1 MSPSASPRRHANALK
16 LLCTF
21 VVVALYWVISIA
33 MVRIWLTGWVKKIQ
47 SFFHSEGVRQQV
59 PAERERRAVF
69 GAALRDL
76 VPVRGLSLPTPLH
89 ADYFHRFQKVIHTVR
104 VVQLIFIC
112 CVKLRPHWNSESLLL
127 RTRIAGFP
135 EQLSVRPSTCLS
147 GNKRDVWLWHI
158 LLKIGDACTFLCRDP
173 L

>member
-1 MSPSASPRRHANALK
+1 MRASTMSPSASPRRHANALK

-33 MVRIWLTGWVKKIQ
+33 MVWLWLTGWVKKIQ

-89 ADYFHRFQKVIHTVR
+89 ADYIHRFQKVIHSDSVR
-104 VVQLIFIC
+104 AVQLIFTC
-112 CVKLRPHWNSESLLL
+112 CVKLRPSNQLALKCGISPKDSDRRLPGATVGPAINLSL
-127 RTRIAGFP
+127 G
-135 EQLSVRPSTCLS
+135 
-147 GNKRDVWLWHI
+147 
-158 LLKIGDACTFLCRDP
+158 
-173 L
+173 